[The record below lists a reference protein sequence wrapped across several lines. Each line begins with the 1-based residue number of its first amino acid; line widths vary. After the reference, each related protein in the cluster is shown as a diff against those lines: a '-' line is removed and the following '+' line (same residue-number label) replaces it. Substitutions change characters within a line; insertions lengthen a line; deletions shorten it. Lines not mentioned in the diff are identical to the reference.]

1 MAEARPSRPLRRG
14 FGLVSLLVASAD
26 VAAVAASS
34 GGGISGPTGSAAAS
48 AELPMV
54 AYGVFLLVLGLWCV
68 ATSFAAPSTKQ
79 EHEDGDDAE
88 RCPIEE
94 GHERAVIHALRDFGW
109 YVADDIQ
116 LPHGDVDH
124 VAVGP
129 AGILAVQIQWTNR
142 PDSRGKPAA
151 RARIA
156 AQQLRKVLA
165 AKELSVEV
173 VPVVLAFGPGLDA
186 GDHGVKV
193 VDTVAVLNG
202 YHSSKWMAE
211 LDKRSLLPEHVV
223 ENVRNL
229 IGDLREGEFAPAVR
243 SLEPA
248 FAS

>member
-26 VAAVAASS
+26 IAAVAASS

-54 AYGVFLLVLGLWCV
+54 AYGMFLLVLGLWCV
-68 ATSFAAPSTKQ
+68 ATSFAAPSA
-79 EHEDGDDAE
+79 ERDDDDADQSS
-88 RCPIEE
+88 IEE
-94 GHERAVIHALRDFGW
+94 GQERAVIHALRDYGW
-109 YVADDIQ
+109 YVADDIR

-165 AKELSVEV
+165 AKELPVEV

-193 VDTVAVLNG
+193 VDTVAILNG

-229 IGDLREGEFAPAVR
+229 IGDLREGEFAAPVR

-248 FAS
+248 FVS

>member
-34 GGGISGPTGSAAAS
+34 GGGPTGSAAAS

-68 ATSFAAPSTKQ
+68 ATSFAVPGTEQ
-79 EHEDGDDAE
+79 EDDENDGP
-88 RCPIEE
+88 CPIEE
-94 GHERAVIHALRDFGW
+94 GHERAVIHALRDYGW

-193 VDTVAVLNG
+193 VDTVAILNG

-211 LDKRSLLPEHVV
+211 LDKRSLLPDHVV
-223 ENVRNL
+223 EDVRNL
-229 IGDLREGEFAPAVR
+229 IGDLREGEFAPAVH
-243 SLEPA
+243 SFEPA

>member
-26 VAAVAASS
+26 IAAVAAAS
-34 GGGISGPTGSAAAS
+34 GGGISGPTGPAAAS
-48 AELPMV
+48 ADLPMA
-54 AYGVFLLVLGLWCV
+54 AYGLFLLGLGLWCV
-68 ATSFAAPSTKQ
+68 VTSFAVQGAKP
-79 EHEDGDDAE
+79 GDLGDLDESAVD
-88 RCPIEE
+88 E
-94 GHERAVIHALRDFGW
+94 GQARAVIHGLRDYGW
-109 YVADDIQ
+109 YVADDIH
-116 LPHGDVDH
+116 LAHGDVDH

-165 AKELSVEV
+165 AKELSVQV
-173 VPVVLAFGPGLDA
+173 VPVVLAFGPGLDT
-186 GDHGVKV
+186 GDNGVKV
-193 VDTVAVLNG
+193 VDTVAILNG
-202 YHSSKWMAE
+202 YQSSHWIAE

-223 ENVRNL
+223 ESVRSL
-229 IGDLREGEFAPAVR
+229 IGDMREGEFAAPLR

-248 FAS
+248 FSS